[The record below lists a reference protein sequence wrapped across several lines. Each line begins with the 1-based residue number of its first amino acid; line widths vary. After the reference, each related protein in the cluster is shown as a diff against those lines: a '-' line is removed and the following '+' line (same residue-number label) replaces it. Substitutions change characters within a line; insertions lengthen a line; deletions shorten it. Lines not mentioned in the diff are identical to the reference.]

1 MKYPKEYL
9 DEIKTRLKVSTVVS
23 KTVSL
28 KKRGKEFVGL
38 SPFKNEKTPSFT
50 VNDEK
55 EFYHCFATSEHGNIF
70 DFIMKTQNLKF
81 GEAVKHLAQLA
92 GMQPYLFS
100 KKDEEREKKWNEYKS
115 IFNEYVDFYHNELIK
130 NEQHSN
136 AREYLK
142 NRSLSKE
149 NVKKFKIGYVEKN
162 PSIFEQFKNKYS
174 EQTLVE
180 TGLFYLDEK
189 KKIYI
194 ERFRGRLIFPINNI
208 TGQPI
213 ALGGRIIENLDY
225 LAKYINSPETLF
237 FKKGSNLYN
246 LDLARKLSN
255 KLDHIYLVEGYMD
268 VVGLSK
274 NGIDNAVANLGTSL
288 TDKQIQ
294 ILNQFF
300 DDIIICFDGDES
312 GYKAALRAA
321 ENSIKELKPEKQI
334 SFLFLPNKED
344 PDSYVNKNGK
354 ANFIEFTKQ
363 SKLSIHQFIF
373 SHYKKQT
380 ENNPSSMAIFEKR
393 LRDVANTIK
402 DDYIKKYVLEYFLEK
417 IAELTPHSNQKNK
430 KNYKKPTKSLDAT
443 KKYYN
448 ESQSLSGVE
457 LKEFSLIYLV
467 INNLN
472 LMQSNIH
479 LIENIKLFTEVN
491 KKIFNQII
499 EVLKS
504 ENQIAVQDL
513 NLDSQIIEKIN
524 KFAPIKYILK
534 NNSEDD
540 QKIIELL
547 EDISR
552 DLMNYDLEFRIQELE
567 SKFSVDMNESTF
579 NELKE
584 LKKKSRISINLD
596 KFVMDFYR
604 FDII

>member
-189 KKIYI
+189 KKIYV

-213 ALGGRIIENLDY
+213 GLGGRIIENLDY

-380 ENNPSSMAIFEKR
+380 ENNPSSMAIFEKK

-479 LIENIKLFTEVN
+479 LIENIKLFTEIN

-504 ENQIAVQDL
+504 ENEIAIQDL
-513 NLDSQIIEKIN
+513 HLDSQIIEKIN

-534 NNSEDD
+534 NNSEHEE
-540 QKIIELL
+540 KIIELL

-567 SKFSVDMNESTF
+567 SKFSVDMSESIF

-584 LKKKSRISINLD
+584 LKKKQNLN
-596 KFVMDFYR
+596 
-604 FDII
+604 

>member
-70 DFIMKTQNLKF
+70 DFVMKIQNLRF
-81 GEAVKHLAQLA
+81 DEAVKHLAQLA
-92 GMQPYLFS
+92 GMQPYMFS
-100 KKDEEREKKWNEYKS
+100 KQDEEREKKWKEYQS
-115 IFNEYVDFYHNELIK
+115 IFSQYVDFYHSELLK
-130 NEQHSN
+130 NESYSI
-136 AREYLK
+136 ARDYLK
-142 NRSLSKE
+142 NRSLTKE
-149 NVKKFKIGYVEKN
+149 EVKKFKIGYIEKN
-162 PSIFEQFKNKYS
+162 PNFFQKLKDHYS

-189 KKIYI
+189 KKIYV
-194 ERFRGRLIFPINNI
+194 ERFRGRLVFPINNI
-208 TGQPI
+208 SGQPI
-213 ALGGRIIENLDY
+213 ALGGRIIENVDY
-225 LAKYINSPETLF
+225 LAKYINSPETNF

-255 KLDHIYLVEGYMD
+255 KMDHIYLVEGYMD

-288 TDKQIQ
+288 TDKQILT
-294 ILNQFF
+294 LNQFF

-321 ENSIKELKPEKQI
+321 ENSIKELKPEKNI
-334 SFLFLPNKED
+334 SFLFLPDKED

-354 ANFIEFTKQ
+354 ANFIDFTKQ

-380 ENNPSSMAIFEKR
+380 ENNPSSLAIFEKK
-393 LRDVANTIK
+393 LRSIASTIK
-402 DDYIKKYVLEYFLEK
+402 DDFIKKYVLEYFLEK
-417 IAELTPHSNQKNK
+417 IAELTPHSNQNK
-430 KNYKKPTKSLDAT
+430 KKFFVKRTKSLDTT
-443 KKYYN
+443 KKHFN
-448 ESQSLSGVE
+448 DSQSLTGVE
-457 LKEFSLIYLV
+457 LKEFSLLYLV
-467 INNLN
+467 MNNLN
-472 LMQSNIH
+472 LLQANIH

-491 KKIFNQII
+491 KKIFELII
-499 EVLKS
+499 EKLKS
-504 ENQIAVQDL
+504 GEQITIEDLKLDNQL
-513 NLDSQIIEKIN
+513 LEKIN
-524 KFAPIKYILK
+524 KFAPIKHILK
-534 NNSEDD
+534 NQADDD
-540 QKIIELL
+540 QKTIELL

-567 SKFSVDMNESTF
+567 SKFSVDMSETTF

-584 LKKKSRISINLD
+584 LKKKQNLN
-596 KFVMDFYR
+596 
-604 FDII
+604 